1 MSTYKFWMRGK
12 RLVRLIDSTTYDS
25 QDEAH
30 NCCEM
35 TVYKKNAAGGE
46 DYIASQNLIDVGSDF
61 FGEYVLKHLGYEQAA
76 SWTVPARLG
85 GTKED

>member
-30 NCCEM
+30 TSC
-35 TVYKKNAAGGE
+35 VVLLVDAGGE